1 MRVVD
6 KPDRIAIDFQ
16 GGSHGNFLEFACNT
30 LAGCTQDTLPFN
42 QAGAAH
48 SKKYINPQVF
58 FADHYSFNDVSIPG
72 RMVVSVQIQESDLL
86 PLTAISLLRAGD
98 YGYDNDE
105 LEIDTY
111 NKLNNVDYCHMLT
124 DLINGY
130 FFQQVETS
138 YNAVRDP
145 SWPTIKT
152 LQEFKQLPA
161 HIQQECIEQHQLQLL
176 ELSAESPDCPRDILR
191 DFFKIGF
198 ANPDQQGFMKQQV
211 DKIHYTDKS
220 VYVFPFAAFY
230 DPIQFLQHMKLIAKW
245 AGIVYN
251 NWERV
256 EILHTE
262 FLARQPYCALKQT
275 CDHIVDTL
283 CDNLTLQAPPV
294 NLLAEAYI
302 NAQLEKRGY
311 ECRY

>member
-1 MRVVD
+1 MSVAN
-6 KPDRIAIDFQ
+6 KSNKIAIDFQ
-16 GGSHGNFLEFACNT
+16 GGAHGNFLEFVCNT
-30 LAGCTQDTLPFN
+30 VAGCAQDTLPFN

-48 SKKYINPQVF
+48 SKKYIKPQVF
-58 FADHYSFNDVSIPG
+58 FANHYCYLGINIPCN
-72 RMVVSVQIQESDLL
+72 MVVSIQIAESDLL

-98 YGYDNDE
+98 YGYDSDE

-111 NKLNNVDYCHMLT
+111 NKLNNVDYCYVLE

-161 HIQQECIEQHQLQLL
+161 HIQQECVEQHHLQLF
-176 ELSAESPDCPRDILR
+176 ELNAASPDCPRDILR

-198 ANPDQQGFMKQQV
+198 ANTKQQGFMKQQA
-211 DKIHYTDKS
+211 DKMHYTNKS
-220 VYVFPFAAFY
+220 VYVFPFCAFY
-230 DPIQFLQHMKLIAKW
+230 DPIQFLEHIKLIAKW

-251 NWERV
+251 DWERV

-262 FLARQPYCALKQT
+262 FLARQPYRTLKET
-275 CDHIVDTL
+275 CDHIVETL
-283 CDNLTLQAPPV
+283 CNDLTLQAPPV